1 MTQTEYILET
11 DALTKTFGSLKAV
24 DELRLQIKPGEIF
37 GFLGPNGA
45 GKTTT
50 IRMLCG
56 QLKPNSGSVII
67 RGRPVKKWDGDQRAA
82 IGYASQEISIWN
94 SLTCIE
100 QLSFMANMYGMRSRD
115 ARMRAGELFSALGL
129 EEKKNV
135 LAHDLSGGMQRRL
148 HLALAMIHDP
158 QLLILDEPESGLDPQ
173 SRAMVREYIRSL
185 AKKCTIILTT
195 HNMDEAERLSD
206 RVAIID
212 HGKLLRL
219 GSPQELKNSIGQG
232 DTIEINLNG
241 DKEKEQAIKTSLR
254 KRIPDLSYSL
264 NDGSLSVHA
273 LDAPNLLPDLLGA
286 LKACSIHPKEIHI
299 RQNTLEDVFLQL
311 TGRRLR
317 E

>member
-1 MTQTEYILET
+1 MPQNEYIVET
-11 DALTKTFGSLKAV
+11 DSLTKQFDSLKAV
-24 DELRLQIKPGEIF
+24 DGLTLRVKTGEIF

-56 QLKPNSGSVII
+56 QLKPDSGSVIFN
-67 RGRPVKKWDGDQRAA
+67 GKPVKNWTGPQRAIIA
-82 IGYASQEISIWN
+82 YASQEIAIWN
-94 SLTCIE
+94 ALTCSE
-100 QLSFMANMYGMRSRD
+100 QLQFMASMYGMRSTDGTR
-115 ARMRAGELFSALGL
+115 RAKELMTVLGL
-129 EEKKNV
+129 EEKENV
-135 LAHDLSGGMQRRL
+135 LAHNLSGGMQRRL
-148 HLALAMIHDP
+148 HLALAMVHNP

-185 AKKCTIILTT
+185 AKTSTIILTT

-212 HGKLLRL
+212 HGRLLRC
-219 GSPQELKNSIGQG
+219 GSPLELKNSIGEG

-241 DKEKEQAIKTSLR
+241 SSTSEEEIRTSIRNRLPNLS
-254 KRIPDLSYSL
+254 IDLI
-264 NDGSLSVHA
+264 DGYLVVHA
-273 LDAPNLLPDLLGA
+273 LHAPDLLPDLLTA
-286 LKACSIHPKEIHI
+286 LEGCSIHSKEIHI